1 MVPSEIERLLT
12 KSGFD
17 KGAEYTYPK
26 TFSTIGR
33 EKFLTE
39 QVYNRGNASWKK
51 GAVIIATY
59 DNTNRQ
65 LSDYIDGWKSMAKY
79 GDQILILATNSTDFN
94 VYDSNG
100 RFLGSGRQYI
110 ESLFGRSVV
119 ASDLSPLIL
128 YGAPGTGKTFY
139 MQKEIYDKYPSSDRF
154 FTTFHQSFCYEDFIE
169 GLKPVLSS
177 SNQQASSA
185 TPQGTPATGGTSIKY
200 KIQKGL
206 FITACERA
214 AVLAGYKD
222 LADCIADTPQG
233 RATKMETAIVS
244 GNVALLCIDEINR
257 ANISSVFGDMIPL
270 IEQNKRLGAENEL
283 TGILTYS
290 GDVFGVPR
298 NLFIVGAM
306 NTADRSIQLLDSALR
321 RRFRFKE
328 FLPDYK
334 AVLVYGCS
342 DAADIL
348 KKINSRVRA
357 LIDKDHQIG
366 HSYFI
371 GAKTHLDIVLAIR
384 DKIIPQLEEYFYN
397 QSPNIR
403 KALYEENNPLFYVKD
418 SDCQTAYDPI
428 NDEDDDR
435 EFYMLNPSLASVS
448 NDTEADVFLKNL
460 LP

>member
-1 MVPSEIERLLT
+1 MVPSEIERLLSN
-12 KSGFD
+12 SGFG

-26 TFSTIGR
+26 TYSTVGR
-33 EKFLTE
+33 DKLLTE
-39 QVYNRGNASWKK
+39 QVFNRGNASWKK
-51 GAVIIATY
+51 GAVVIATY
-59 DNTNRQ
+59 DNATTP
-65 LSDYIDGWKSMAKY
+65 LSDYLDGWKSMAKY
-79 GDQILILATNSTDFN
+79 GDQILVIATNSTDFS

-100 RFLGSGRQYI
+100 RFLGSGKPYI

-119 ASDLSPLIL
+119 AKDYSPLIL
-128 YGAPGTGKTFY
+128 YGAPGTGKTYY
-139 MQKEIYDKYPSSDRF
+139 MQKEIYDQYPTTDRF
-154 FTTFHQSFCYEDFIE
+154 FTTFHQSYCYEDFIE
-169 GLKPVLSS
+169 GLKPVL
-177 SNQQASSA
+177 
-185 TPQGTPATGGTSIKY
+185 TPAASPTGTAPTLPTGASSIKY
-200 KIQKGL
+200 HIKKGL
-206 FITACERA
+206 FIEACERA
-214 AVLAGYKD
+214 AVLAGYTS
-222 LADCIADTPQG
+222 LADCIADTKEN
-233 RATKMETAIVS
+233 RMVKMETAIVS
-244 GNVALLCIDEINR
+244 GHVALLCIDEINR

-290 GDVFGVPR
+290 GDTFGVPR

-342 DAADIL
+342 DAAIVL
-348 KKINSRVRA
+348 RKINNRVRA

-366 HSYFI
+366 HSFFI
-371 GAKTHLDIVLAIR
+371 GAKTHLDIVQAIR

-397 QSPNIR
+397 HSGNIR
-403 KALYEENNPLFYVKD
+403 KALYEENNPLFYIKD
-418 SDCQTAYDPI
+418 TDCQSAYDPI

-435 EFYMLNPSLASVS
+435 EFFMINPDLVSVS
-448 NDTEADVFLKNL
+448 DEAAADGFLSNL